1 MPIQTSAPAS
11 NATGMAA
18 EPVMPLPAGP
28 MFAAATLGGIATIV
42 LWFAGS
48 ALFESM
54 QGVLPTAL
62 AGIGTVVAIY
72 LATTAMLSPW
82 KARRMGDWMTF
93 WLGATVVR
101 LMVTPIA
108 AWVLYSAALR
118 DVRTLGLAVA
128 LSYVLCLFLE
138 TGTLAW
144 FLNRR
149 LASTDDSTSTPAA
162 SEPGHVRGADQP

>member
-82 KARRMGDWMTF
+82 KARRMGEH
-93 WLGATVVR
+93 L
-101 LMVTPIA
+101 L
-108 AWVLYSAALR
+108 
-118 DVRTLGLAVA
+118 
-128 LSYVLCLFLE
+128 
-138 TGTLAW
+138 
-144 FLNRR
+144 
-149 LASTDDSTSTPAA
+149 STPWFALDDVQHRK
-162 SEPGHVRGADQP
+162 PLLGDQRW